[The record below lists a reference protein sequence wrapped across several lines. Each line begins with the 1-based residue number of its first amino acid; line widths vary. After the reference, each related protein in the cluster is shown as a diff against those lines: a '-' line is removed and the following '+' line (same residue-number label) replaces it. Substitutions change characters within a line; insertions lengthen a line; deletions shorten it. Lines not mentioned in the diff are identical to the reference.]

1 MSHRNSEEEFKNLI
15 AGFFQGK
22 ITRRRFI
29 RRAAQLGFSAALLS
43 RMVPDSFAAND
54 NLLDSSPLALNESP
68 VTKERVEYLKSKPY
82 KNTTIN
88 VMALR
93 SAVGD
98 CLEYH
103 APRWEEET
111 GAHVNVTKV
120 PIDTLHQQI
129 FADLKTGPGQYDA
142 YQTAAWFYGDFFT
155 AQEPYVVEVA
165 PFLKDPKYPYWD
177 PDQFLPAMKRLYTWQ
192 GKLYGVLFDADAQIL
207 YYRKDVLGNANYQER
222 FKSKL
227 GYELP
232 NPPKNMSEMHDVAS
246 FFTGWD
252 WNGDGKDDWGISLH
266 AKVNE
271 QGFFHFLT
279 LAAPYV
285 VSPNNKYFYFNP
297 DDMKPLINSEG
308 HLRALEDYVK
318 FLAYGPKE
326 QINWTLPQGWT
337 PFLTGHA
344 VMEATWGDLPT
355 LAQDRSRSSVQG
367 RVGAT
372 IMPGTTEAFNPL
384 TSQWEKYPLNVVG
397 NTNGGSWHCV
407 ISHLSKKKEA
417 TYDFLAFMA
426 NKKNAFFNVTNGW
439 TGVQPGMKYEYF
451 PPIGAGSV
459 VEWENQGWDK
469 DDAITY
475 LNAYYANLVLPAQ
488 EIYLRIPGAAEYWHE
503 LDVRVSSVLAGETQ
517 PKAALD
523 DIFNAW
529 EQITERYGRQTQ
541 KRLYRE
547 SYSAEGS
554 MF

>member
-1 MSHRNSEEEFKNLI
+1 MSQHHSEEEFKELA

-29 RRAAQLGFSAALLS
+29 RQAAKFGVSAALLS
-43 RMVPDSFAAND
+43 RMVPASLAANES
-54 NLLDSSPLALNESP
+54 LVDSSPLAPNESP
-68 VTKERVEYLKSKPY
+68 VTKERIEYLKSKPY

-88 VMALR
+88 VMVLR

-98 CLEYH
+98 CVEYH
-103 APRWEEET
+103 APRWEEQT
-111 GAHVNVTKV
+111 GAHVNITKI
-120 PIDTLHQQI
+120 PIDTLHQEI
-129 FADLKTGPGQYDA
+129 FADLKGPGQYDA
-142 YQTAAWFYGDFFT
+142 YQTGAWFYGDFFT
-155 AQEPYVVEVA
+155 SDEASIVEIA

-207 YYRKDVLGNANYQER
+207 YYRKDVFGNADYQEK

-227 GYELP
+227 GYDLP
-232 NPPKNMSEMHDVAS
+232 NPPKTMKEMHDVAS

-285 VSPNNKYFYFNP
+285 VSPTNKYFYFNP

-318 FLAYGPKE
+318 FLANGPKE
-326 QINWTLPQGWT
+326 QIGWTLEQGWNV
-337 PFLTGHA
+337 FLSGHA
-344 VMEATWGDLPT
+344 VMEPTWGDLPT
-355 LAQDRSRSSVQG
+355 LAQDRARSSVQG

-372 IMPGTTEAFNPL
+372 IIPGATEAFNPL
-384 TSQWEKYPLNVVG
+384 TNQWEKTALNTVG

-407 ISHLSKKKEA
+407 ISRQSKQKEA
-417 TYDFLAFMA
+417 AYDFLAFMA
-426 NKKNAFFNVTNGW
+426 NKKNAFFNVVTGW
-439 TGVQPGMKYEYF
+439 TGVQPAMKYEYF
-451 PPIGAGSV
+451 PPVGTGN
-459 VEWENQGWDK
+459 VEEWVNQGWDK
-469 DDAITY
+469 ADAIAY

-488 EIYLRIPGAAEYWHE
+488 EIYLRIPGAADYWHE
-503 LDVRVSSVLAGETQ
+503 LDVRISSVLAGKTK
-517 PKAALD
+517 PKEALD
-523 DIFNAW
+523 DIYQAW
-529 EQITERYGRQTQ
+529 EQITDRYGRESQ
-541 KRLYRE
+541 KKLYAE
-547 SYSAEGS
+547 SYGAS
-554 MF
+554 

>member
-1 MSHRNSEEEFKNLI
+1 MSQHRSEEEEFKQLA
-15 AGFFQGK
+15 AGFLERK
-22 ITRRRFI
+22 ITRRRFL
-29 RRAAQLGFSAALLS
+29 RRAAQLGFSAALLT
-43 RMVPDSFAAND
+43 RMVPVSLAASD
-54 NLLDSSPLALNESP
+54 DLVDSSPLAPNESP
-68 VTKERVEYLKSKPY
+68 ITKERIEYLKSKPY
-82 KNTTIN
+82 KDTTIN
-88 VMALR
+88 VMVLR

-98 CLEYH
+98 CVEYH

-111 GAHVNVTKV
+111 GAHINITKV

-129 FADLKTGPGQYDA
+129 FEDLTTGRGEYDA

-155 AQEPYVVEVA
+155 ADEPYVTEIT
-165 PFLKDPKYPYWD
+165 PFLRDLKFPYWD

-207 YYRKDVLGNANYQER
+207 YYRKDVLGNADYQEK

-227 GYELP
+227 AYELP
-232 NPPKNMSEMHDVAS
+232 NPPQNMKEMHDVAS

-266 AKVNE
+266 AKVKE

-285 VSPNNKYFYFNP
+285 VSQNNKYFYFNP

-308 HLRALEDYVK
+308 HLRALEDYVR
-318 FLAYGPKE
+318 FLANGPKE
-326 QINWTLPQGWT
+326 QINWTLPEGWN

-355 LAQDRSRSSVQG
+355 LAQDRARSSVQG

-372 IMPGTTEAFNPL
+372 IIPGTTEAFNPL
-384 TSQWEKYPLNVVG
+384 AGQWEKYPLNVVG

-407 ISHLSKKKEA
+407 ISRLSKRKDA

-426 NKKNAFFNVTNGW
+426 NKKNAFFNSANGW

-451 PPIGAGSV
+451 PPVGTATFN
-459 VEWENQGWDK
+459 EWAKEGWDK
-469 DDAITY
+469 GDATAF
-475 LNAYYANLVLPAQ
+475 LDAYYKNLVLPEQ
-488 EIYLRIPGAAEYWHE
+488 QIYLRIPGAAEYWHE
-503 LDVRVSSVLAGETQ
+503 LDVRVSSVLAGGTK

-523 DIFNAW
+523 DIYQTW
-529 EQITERYGRQTQ
+529 EQITEHYGRENQ
-541 KRLYRE
+541 KKLYAE
-547 SYSAEGS
+547 SYAA
-554 MF
+554 

>member
-1 MSHRNSEEEFKNLI
+1 MSHRNSEEEFKKLT
-15 AGFFQGK
+15 AGFFEGK

-43 RMVPDSFAAND
+43 QTMPVSFAANN
-54 NLLDSSPLALNESP
+54 NLLDSSPLAPNESP
-68 VTKERVEYLKSKPY
+68 IMKERVEYLKSKPY
-82 KNTTIN
+82 RNTTIN

-111 GAHVNVTKV
+111 GARVNVTKV

-129 FADLKTGPGQYDA
+129 FADLKTGPGQYDT

-155 AQEPYVVEVA
+155 SQEPYVAEIE

-177 PDQFLPAMKRLYTWQ
+177 PDQFLPSMKRLYTWQ

-232 NPPKNMSEMHDVAS
+232 NPPKNMNEMHDVAS

-252 WNGDGKDDWGISLH
+252 WNGDGKEDWGISLH
-266 AKVNE
+266 AKANE

-285 VSPNNKYFYFNP
+285 VSSNNKYFYFNP
-297 DDMKPLINSEG
+297 HDMKPLINSEG
-308 HLRALEDYVK
+308 HLRALQDYVK
-318 FLAYGPKE
+318 FLANGPTE
-326 QINWTLPQGWT
+326 QINWTLPEGWK
-337 PFLTGHA
+337 PFLNGDA

-355 LAQDRSRSSVQG
+355 LAQDRARSSVQG

-372 IMPGTTEAFNPL
+372 IIPGTTEAFNPI
-384 TSQWEKYPLNVVG
+384 TGQWEKYPLNVVG

-407 ISHLSKKKEA
+407 ISRLSKKKEA

-439 TGVQPGMKYEYF
+439 TGVQPAMNYEFF
-451 PPIGAGSV
+451 PPVGTGNV
-459 VEWENQGWDK
+459 VEWVNQGWDK

-475 LNAYYANLVLPAQ
+475 LNAYYANLALPGQ

-529 EQITERYGRQTQ
+529 EQITDRYGRETQ
-541 KRLYRE
+541 RRLYVE
-547 SYSAEGS
+547 SYPA
-554 MF
+554 

>member
-1 MSHRNSEEEFKNLI
+1 MAQNNSEEEFNQLVS
-15 AGFFQGK
+15 AFFQGR

-29 RRAAQLGFSAALLS
+29 GRATQLGLSAALLS
-43 RMVPDSFAAND
+43 RIVPASFAADD
-54 NLLDSSPLALNESP
+54 NLLESSPAAPNESP
-68 VTKERVEYLKSKPY
+68 ITRERVEYLKSRPY
-82 KNTTIN
+82 KDKTIN
-88 VMALR
+88 LMVLR
-93 SAVGD
+93 DAVGD
-98 CLEYH
+98 CVEYH

-111 GAHVNVTKV
+111 GAHVNIAKI
-120 PIDTLHQQI
+120 PIDTLHQEI
-129 FADLKTGPGQYDA
+129 FADVKGPAQYDA

-155 AQEPYVVEVA
+155 AQEPAIIEIA
-165 PFLKDPKYPYWD
+165 PFLKDPRYPYWN
-177 PDQFLPAMKRLYTWQ
+177 PEEFLPAMKRLYTWQ
-192 GKLYGVLFDADAQIL
+192 SKLYGVLFDADAQIL
-207 YYRKDVLGNANYQER
+207 YYRKDVLANVTYQEK

-232 NPPKNMSEMHDVAS
+232 NPPKSMKEMHDVAE

-266 AKVNE
+266 AKVNV

-318 FLAYGPKE
+318 FLANGPRE
-326 QINWTLPQGWT
+326 QIGWTLPQGWA

-344 VMEATWGDLPT
+344 VMEPTWGDLPT
-355 LAQDRSRSSVQG
+355 LAQNRAHSTVQG

-372 IMPGTTEAFNPL
+372 IIPGTTEAFNPL
-384 TSQWEKYPLNVVG
+384 TGQWEKYPLNVVG

-407 ISHLSKKKEA
+407 IANHSKQKEA
-417 TYDFLAFMA
+417 AYDFLAFMA
-426 NKKNAFFNVTNGW
+426 NRKNAFFNSTNGW

-451 PPIGAGSV
+451 PPVGTGSV

-469 DDAITY
+469 EDA
-475 LNAYYANLVLPAQ
+475 LGFLQAYYQNLALPRQ
-488 EIYLRIPGAAEYWHE
+488 QIYLRIPGAAEYWHE
-503 LDVRVSSVLAGETQ
+503 LDVRVSSVLAGETK

-523 DIFNAW
+523 DLYQKW
-529 EQITERYGRQTQ
+529 EEITEHYGRENQ
-541 KRLYRE
+541 KKLYAD
-547 SYSAEGS
+547 SYAT
-554 MF
+554 

>member
-1 MSHRNSEEEFKNLI
+1 MAHNNSEEEFSELMS
-15 AGFFQGK
+15 AFFQGRM
-22 ITRRRFI
+22 TRRRFI
-29 RRAAQLGFSAALLS
+29 CRATKLGLSAALVS
-43 RMVPDSFAAND
+43 RIVPASFAADD
-54 NLLDSSPLALNESP
+54 NLLESSPAAPNESP
-68 VTKERVEYLKSKPY
+68 ITRERVEYLKSKPY

-88 VMALR
+88 VMVIR
-93 SAVGD
+93 EAVGN
-98 CLEYH
+98 CVEYH

-111 GAHVNVTKV
+111 GAHVNIAKI
-120 PIDTLHQQI
+120 PIDTLHQEI
-129 FADLKTGPGQYDA
+129 FADIKGPAQYDA
-142 YQTAAWFYGDFFT
+142 YQPAAWFYGDFFT
-155 AQEPYVVEVA
+155 AQEPAIVEIA
-165 PFLKDPKYPYWD
+165 PFLKDPRYPYWN
-177 PDQFLPAMKRLYTWQ
+177 PDEFLPALKRLYTWQ

-207 YYRKDVLGNANYQER
+207 YYRKDVLANVTYQEK
-222 FKSKL
+222 FKTKL

-232 NPPKNMSEMHDVAS
+232 NPPKSMKEMHDVAE

-318 FLAYGPKE
+318 FLANGPKE
-326 QINWTLPQGWT
+326 QIGWTLPQGWA

-344 VMEATWGDLPT
+344 VMEPTWGDLPT
-355 LAQDRSRSSVQG
+355 LAQDRAHSTVQG

-372 IMPGTTEAFNPL
+372 IIPGTTEAFNPL
-384 TSQWEKYPLNVVG
+384 TGQWEKYPLNVVG

-407 ISHLSKKKEA
+407 ISSHSKQKEA

-426 NKKNAFFNVTNGW
+426 NRKNAFFNSTNGW

-451 PPIGAGSV
+451 PPVGTGSV

-469 DDAITY
+469 EDAMAY
-475 LNAYYANLVLPAQ
+475 LQAYYQNLVLPRQ
-488 EIYLRIPGAAEYWHE
+488 EVYLRIPGAAEYWHE
-503 LDVRVSSVLAGETQ
+503 LDVRVSSVLAGETK

-523 DIFNAW
+523 DLYQKW
-529 EQITERYGRQTQ
+529 EEITEHYGRENQ
-541 KRLYRE
+541 KKLYAD
-547 SYSAEGS
+547 SYTA
-554 MF
+554 